1 MNDKDKQK
9 ARKYLERIEA
19 AENWR
24 DAAYKGLWQRCYKR
38 YRNHVDKLYDPNT
51 GKEIKDR
58 SNISIPYTF
67 TQVETV
73 LPRLVESLF
82 AARPYVT
89 VKGREPSDESNAKN
103 METLLDWQMN
113 ERIDMQDVFHKGLK
127 EMCIYGT
134 TVAFVGWRYE
144 EHKVIRRQL
153 QTLLD
158 EEGQPIIEPDP
169 ETGEELELADYAAV
183 ETTETDWDDPEVKFI
198 DLGLFYVDP
207 NATDISDARYC
218 GHVAYLTKSELEQMA
233 ERDEEIKLKWED
245 IPKDYRKNNVR
256 NERMG
261 SIGLPSVQ
269 EENVHDDDDRLYE
282 VHYYWEDDKQVILIN
297 RHYLAK
303 EGDNPYWHKR
313 KPYVKDVYTEVP
325 HEFYGIGVVEMI
337 EDLQDELNAERNMR
351 IDYRAMNLRRMWK
364 VRRGANIKPSDL
376 RWRQNGIVRVDDID
390 QDLKEIEPAQIGSDS
405 FNQEGTIKQDIRDTT
420 GAHDVVMGTDG
431 RSSTATETM
440 TKDNNA
446 SIRFKLIISS
456 VEKRLLVGVSNLMIQ
471 NNQQFIDSELSFRV
485 TGEEDEWVEM
495 DPNDIQGKFD
505 LVAAGSS
512 VEPMANKEAFK
523 QRMVELYG
531 VVSAD
536 PFMQQYPDKRRN
548 LLKKVLE
555 AFDIQDTE
563 ELLPSEEELMMEQ
576 QMMQEQQM
584 IQQQL
589 QGLPP
594 EVQQDVMNQLNQ
606 MGGGANTAPTQEP
619 ALNVIGGGGFG

>member
-1 MNDKDKQK
+1 MNDKERQQL
-9 ARKYLERIEA
+9 RKYLDRIEA

-24 DAAYKGLWQRCYKR
+24 DSAYKDLWQRCYKR
-38 YRNHVDKLYDPNT
+38 YRNYVDKLYDPNT
-51 GKEIKDR
+51 GREIKDR

-89 VKGREPSDESNAKN
+89 VKGREPSDEPNAKN

-113 ERIDMQDVFHKGLK
+113 ERLDIQDIFHKGLK

-134 TVAFVGWRYE
+134 AVAYVGWKYKER
-144 EHKVIRRQL
+144 KVIRRQL

-158 EEGQPIIEPDP
+158 ENNNPIIEVDP
-169 ETGEELELADYAAV
+169 TTGEEVEIADYAAV
-183 ETTETDWDDPEVKFI
+183 EVTETVWDDPDVKFI
-198 DLGLFYVDP
+198 DLGLFFVDP
-207 NATDISDARYC
+207 NATDIDDARYC
-218 GHVAYLTKSELEQMA
+218 GHVAYLTKSELEEMA
-233 ERDEEIKLKWED
+233 ERDESMKLKWDE

-256 NERMG
+256 NERMAAV
-261 SIGLPSVQ
+261 GLPSVQ

-282 VHYYWEDDKQVILIN
+282 VHYYWEDDKEVIIIN
-297 RHYLAK
+297 RAYLAK
-303 EGDNPYWHKR
+303 DGENPYWHKK

-325 HEFYGIGVVEMI
+325 HEFYGIGLVEMI

-364 VRRGANIKPSDL
+364 VRRGANIKLSDL
-376 RWRQNGIVRVDDID
+376 RWRQNGIIRVDEMD
-390 QDLKEIEPAQIGSDS
+390 DLQEIETANIGSDS
-405 FNQEGTIKQDIRDTT
+405 FNQEGVIKQDIRDTT
-420 GAHDVVMGTDG
+420 GAHDVVMGTSG
-431 RSSTATETM
+431 GSATATETM

-446 SIRFKLIISS
+446 SIRFRLIISS
-456 VEKRLLVGVSNLMIQ
+456 VEKRLLVGVTNLMIK
-471 NNQQFIDSELSFRV
+471 NNQQFIDRDLVFRV

-495 DPNDIQGKFD
+495 SPEDIQGQFD
-505 LVAAGSS
+505 LMAAGSS
-512 VEPMANKEAFK
+512 VEPLANKEAFK
-523 QRMVELYG
+523 QRMIELYG
-531 VVSAD
+531 VLSSD
-536 PFMQQYPDKRRN
+536 PFMQMYPEKRRN

-555 AFDIQDTE
+555 AFDIKNTE
-563 ELLPSEEELMMEQ
+563 ELLPSEEDLMMEQ

-584 IQQQL
+584 IEQQL

-594 EVQQDVMNQLNQ
+594 EVRQDVMNQLSQ
-606 MGGGANTAPTQEP
+606 IGGGANTAPMQEP

>member
-1 MNDKDKQK
+1 MNDKERQQL
-9 ARKYLERIEA
+9 RKYLDRIEA

-24 DAAYKGLWQRCYKR
+24 DSAYKDLWQRCYKR
-38 YRNHVDKLYDPNT
+38 YRNYVDKLYDPNT
-51 GKEIKDR
+51 GREIKDR

-89 VKGREPSDESNAKN
+89 VKGREPGDEENAKN

-113 ERIDMQDVFHKGLK
+113 ERLDIQDIFHKGLK

-134 TVAFVGWRYE
+134 AVAYVGWKYKER
-144 EHKVIRRQL
+144 KVIRRQL

-158 EEGQPIIEPDP
+158 ENNNPIIEVDP
-169 ETGEELELADYAAV
+169 TTGEEVEIADYAAV
-183 ETTETDWDDPEVKFI
+183 EVTETVWDDPDVKFI
-198 DLGLFYVDP
+198 DLGLFFVDP
-207 NATDISDARYC
+207 NATDIDDARYC
-218 GHVAYLTKSELEQMA
+218 GHVAYLTKSELEEMA
-233 ERDEEIKLKWED
+233 ERDESMKLKWDE

-256 NERMG
+256 NERMAAV
-261 SIGLPSVQ
+261 GLPSVQ

-282 VHYYWEDDKQVILIN
+282 VHYYWEDDKEVIIIN
-297 RHYLAK
+297 RAYLAK
-303 EGDNPYWHKR
+303 DGENPYWHKK

-325 HEFYGIGVVEMI
+325 HEFYGIGLVEMI

-364 VRRGANIKPSDL
+364 VRRGANIKLSDL
-376 RWRQNGIVRVDDID
+376 RWRQNGIIRVDEMD
-390 QDLKEIEPAQIGSDS
+390 DLQEIETAHIGNDS
-405 FNQEGTIKQDIRDTT
+405 FNQEGVIKQDIRDTT
-420 GAHDVVMGTDG
+420 GAHDVVMGTSG
-431 RSSTATETM
+431 GSATATETM

-446 SIRFKLIISS
+446 SIRFRLIISS
-456 VEKRLLVGVSNLMIQ
+456 VEKRLLVGVTNLMIK
-471 NNQQFIDSELSFRV
+471 NNQQFIDRDLVFRV

-495 DPNDIQGKFD
+495 SPEDIQGQFD
-505 LVAAGSS
+505 LMAAGSS
-512 VEPMANKEAFK
+512 VEPLANKEAFK
-523 QRMVELYG
+523 QRMIELYG
-531 VVSAD
+531 VLSSD
-536 PFMQQYPDKRRN
+536 PFMQMYPDKRRN

-555 AFDIQDTE
+555 AFDIKNTE
-563 ELLPSEEELMMEQ
+563 ELLPSEEDLMMEQ

-584 IQQQL
+584 IEQQL

-594 EVQQDVMNQLNQ
+594 EVRQDVMNQLSQ
-606 MGGGANTAPTQEP
+606 IGGGANTAQMQEP

>member
-1 MNDKDKQK
+1 MDDKQ
-9 ARKYLERIEA
+9 RERVSKYLTRIEA

-24 DAAYKGLWQRCYKR
+24 DAAYKDLWQRCYKR
-38 YRNHVDKLYDPNT
+38 YRNHVDKLYDSN

-82 AARPYVT
+82 AARPYVA
-89 VKGREPSDESNAKN
+89 VKGREPNDEEHAAN

-127 EMCIYGT
+127 TMCIYGT
-134 TVAFVGWRYE
+134 TVAFVGWKYRE
-144 EHKVIRRQL
+144 RTVIRRQL
-153 QTLLD
+153 QTLMD
-158 EEGQPIIEPDP
+158 EQGNPMLETDP
-169 ETGEELELADYAAV
+169 ETGEQVELADYAAV
-183 ETTETDWDDPEVKFI
+183 EVTEIDYDDPLVDFI

-207 NATDISDARYC
+207 NATDIDNARYC
-218 GHVAYLTKSELEQMA
+218 GHVAYMTKSELEQMA
-233 ERDEEIKLKWED
+233 EQDEGIKLKWGD

-256 NERMG
+256 NERMA
-261 SIGLPSVQ
+261 SVGLPSVQ

-282 VHYYWEDDKQVILIN
+282 VHYYWEDDKEVIIIN
-297 RHYLAK
+297 RAYLAK

-337 EDLQDELNAERNMR
+337 EDLQDELNNERNMR
-351 IDYRAMNLRRMWK
+351 IDYRAMNLRRMWQI
-364 VRRGANIKPSDL
+364 RRGANIRPSDL
-376 RWRQNGIVRVDDID
+376 RWRQNGIVRVDEID
-390 QDLKEIEPAQIGSDS
+390 KDVKPLEAPQIGNDT

-420 GAHDVVMGTDG
+420 GAHDVVMGTSG
-431 RSSTATETM
+431 GSATATETM

-456 VEKRLLVGVSNLMIQ
+456 VEKRLLVGISNLMIQ
-471 NNQQFIDSELSFRV
+471 NNQQFIDRQLVFRV
-485 TGEEDEWVEM
+485 TGESDEWVEM
-495 DPNDIQGKFD
+495 APEDIQGQFD

-536 PFMQQYPDKRRN
+536 PFMQMYPDKRRN

-555 AFDIQDTE
+555 AFDIKDTD
-563 ELLPSEEELMMEQ
+563 ELLPSEEELFMQ
-576 QMMQEQQM
+576 QQQQM
-584 IQQQL
+584 INQQL

-594 EVQQDVMNQLNQ
+594 QVQQDVMNQLGQ
-606 MGGGANTAPTQEP
+606 IGGGANTMPMQEP
-619 ALNVIGGGGFG
+619 ALRQIGGGGFG

>member
-1 MNDKDKQK
+1 MNDKERQQL
-9 ARKYLERIEA
+9 RKYLDRIEA

-24 DAAYKGLWQRCYKR
+24 DSAYKDLWQRCYKR
-38 YRNHVDKLYDPNT
+38 YRNYVDKLYDPNT
-51 GKEIKDR
+51 GREIKDR

-89 VKGREPSDESNAKN
+89 VKGREPSDEPNAKN

-113 ERIDMQDVFHKGLK
+113 ERLDIQDIFHKGLK

-134 TVAFVGWRYE
+134 AVAYVGWKYKER
-144 EHKVIRRQL
+144 KVIRRQL

-158 EEGQPIIEPDP
+158 ENNNPIIEVDP
-169 ETGEELELADYAAV
+169 TTGEEVEIADYAAV
-183 ETTETDWDDPEVKFI
+183 EVTETVWDDPDVKFI
-198 DLGLFYVDP
+198 DLGLFFVDP
-207 NATDISDARYC
+207 NATDIDDARYC
-218 GHVAYLTKSELEQMA
+218 GHVAYLTKSELEDMA
-233 ERDEEIKLKWED
+233 ERDESMKLKWDE

-256 NERMG
+256 NERMAAV
-261 SIGLPSVQ
+261 GLPSVQ

-282 VHYYWEDDKQVILIN
+282 VHYYWEDDKEVIIIN
-297 RHYLAK
+297 RAYLAK
-303 EGDNPYWHKR
+303 DGDNPYWHKK

-325 HEFYGIGVVEMI
+325 HEFYGIGLVEMI

-364 VRRGANIKPSDL
+364 VRRGANIKLSDL
-376 RWRQNGIVRVDDID
+376 RWRQNGIIRVDEMD
-390 QDLKEIEPAQIGSDS
+390 DLQEIETAHIGNDS
-405 FNQEGTIKQDIRDTT
+405 FNQEGVIKQDIRDTT
-420 GAHDVVMGTDG
+420 GAHDVVMGTSG
-431 RSSTATETM
+431 GSATATETM

-446 SIRFKLIISS
+446 SIRFRLIISS
-456 VEKRLLVGVSNLMIQ
+456 VEKRLLVGVTNLMIK
-471 NNQQFIDSELSFRV
+471 NNQQFIDRDLVFRV

-495 DPNDIQGKFD
+495 SPEDIQGQFD
-505 LVAAGSS
+505 LMAAGSS
-512 VEPMANKEAFK
+512 VEPLANKEAFK
-523 QRMVELYG
+523 QRMIELYG
-531 VVSAD
+531 VLSSD
-536 PFMQQYPDKRRN
+536 PFMQMYPEKRRN

-555 AFDIQDTE
+555 AFDIKNTE
-563 ELLPSEEELMMEQ
+563 ELLPSEEDLMMEQ

-584 IQQQL
+584 IEQQL

-594 EVQQDVMNQLNQ
+594 EVRQDVMNQLSQ
-606 MGGGANTAPTQEP
+606 IGGGANTAQMQEP

>member
-1 MNDKDKQK
+1 MNDKERQQL
-9 ARKYLERIEA
+9 RKYLDRIEA

-24 DAAYKGLWQRCYKR
+24 DSAYKDLWQRCYKR
-38 YRNHVDKLYDPNT
+38 YRNYVDKLYDPNT
-51 GKEIKDR
+51 GREIKDR

-89 VKGREPSDESNAKN
+89 VKGREPGDEENAKN

-113 ERIDMQDVFHKGLK
+113 ERLDIQDIFHKGLK

-134 TVAFVGWRYE
+134 AVAYVGWKYKER
-144 EHKVIRRQL
+144 KVIRRQL

-158 EEGQPIIEPDP
+158 ENNNPIIEVDP
-169 ETGEELELADYAAV
+169 TTGEEVEIADYAAV
-183 ETTETDWDDPEVKFI
+183 EVTETVWDDPDVKFI
-198 DLGLFYVDP
+198 DLGLFFVDP
-207 NATDISDARYC
+207 NATDIDDARYC
-218 GHVAYLTKSELEQMA
+218 GHVAYLTKSELEEMA
-233 ERDEEIKLKWED
+233 ERDESMKLKWDE

-256 NERMG
+256 NERMAAV
-261 SIGLPSVQ
+261 GLPSVQ

-282 VHYYWEDDKQVILIN
+282 VHYYWEDDKEVIIIN
-297 RHYLAK
+297 RAYLAK
-303 EGDNPYWHKR
+303 DGENPYWHKK

-325 HEFYGIGVVEMI
+325 HEFYGIGLVEMI

-364 VRRGANIKPSDL
+364 VRRGANIKLSDL
-376 RWRQNGIVRVDDID
+376 RWRQNGIIRVDEMD
-390 QDLKEIEPAQIGSDS
+390 DLQEIETANIGSDS
-405 FNQEGTIKQDIRDTT
+405 FNQEGVIKQDIRDTT
-420 GAHDVVMGTDG
+420 GAHDVVMGTSG
-431 RSSTATETM
+431 GSATATETM

-446 SIRFKLIISS
+446 SIRFRLIISS
-456 VEKRLLVGVSNLMIQ
+456 VEKRLLVGVTNLMIK
-471 NNQQFIDSELSFRV
+471 NNQQFIDRDLVFRV

-495 DPNDIQGKFD
+495 SPEDIQGQFD
-505 LVAAGSS
+505 LMAAGSS
-512 VEPMANKEAFK
+512 VEPLANKEAFK
-523 QRMVELYG
+523 QRMIELYG
-531 VVSAD
+531 VLSSD
-536 PFMQQYPDKRRN
+536 PFMQMYPEKRRN

-555 AFDIQDTE
+555 AFDIKNTE
-563 ELLPSEEELMMEQ
+563 ELLPSEEDLMMEQ

-584 IQQQL
+584 IEQQL

-594 EVQQDVMNQLNQ
+594 EVRQDVMNQLSQ
-606 MGGGANTAPTQEP
+606 IGGGANTAPMQEP

>member
-1 MNDKDKQK
+1 MNDKERQQL
-9 ARKYLERIEA
+9 RKYLDRIEA

-24 DAAYKGLWQRCYKR
+24 DSAYKDLWQRCYKR
-38 YRNHVDKLYDPNT
+38 YRNYVDKLYDPNT
-51 GKEIKDR
+51 GREIKDR

-89 VKGREPSDESNAKN
+89 VKGREPGDEENAKN

-113 ERIDMQDVFHKGLK
+113 ERLDIQDIFHKGLK

-134 TVAFVGWRYE
+134 AVAYVGWKYKER
-144 EHKVIRRQL
+144 KVIRRQL

-158 EEGQPIIEPDP
+158 ENNNPIIEVDP
-169 ETGEELELADYAAV
+169 TTGEEVEIADYAAV
-183 ETTETDWDDPEVKFI
+183 EVTETVWDDPDVKFI
-198 DLGLFYVDP
+198 DLGLFFVDP
-207 NATDISDARYC
+207 NATDIDDARYC
-218 GHVAYLTKSELEQMA
+218 GHVAYLTKSELEDMA
-233 ERDEEIKLKWED
+233 ERDESMKLKWDE

-256 NERMG
+256 NERMAAV
-261 SIGLPSVQ
+261 GLPSVQ

-282 VHYYWEDDKQVILIN
+282 VHYYWEDDKEVIIIN
-297 RHYLAK
+297 RAYLAK
-303 EGDNPYWHKR
+303 DGENPYWHKK

-325 HEFYGIGVVEMI
+325 HEFYGIGLVEMI

-364 VRRGANIKPSDL
+364 VRRGANIKLSDL
-376 RWRQNGIVRVDDID
+376 RWRQNGIIRVDEMD
-390 QDLKEIEPAQIGSDS
+390 DLQEIETANIGSDS
-405 FNQEGTIKQDIRDTT
+405 FNQEGVIKQDIRDTT
-420 GAHDVVMGTDG
+420 GAHDVVMGTSG
-431 RSSTATETM
+431 GSATATETM

-446 SIRFKLIISS
+446 SIRFRLIISS
-456 VEKRLLVGVSNLMIQ
+456 VEKRLLVGVTNLMIK
-471 NNQQFIDSELSFRV
+471 NNQQFIDRDLVFRV

-495 DPNDIQGKFD
+495 SPEDIQGQFD
-505 LVAAGSS
+505 LMAAGSS
-512 VEPMANKEAFK
+512 VEPLANKEAFK
-523 QRMVELYG
+523 QRMIELYG
-531 VVSAD
+531 VLSSD
-536 PFMQQYPDKRRN
+536 PFMQMYPEKRRN

-555 AFDIQDTE
+555 AFDIKNTE
-563 ELLPSEEELMMEQ
+563 ELLPSEEDLMMEQ

-584 IQQQL
+584 IEQQL

-594 EVQQDVMNQLNQ
+594 EVRQDVMNQLSQ
-606 MGGGANTAPTQEP
+606 IGGGANTAPMQEP